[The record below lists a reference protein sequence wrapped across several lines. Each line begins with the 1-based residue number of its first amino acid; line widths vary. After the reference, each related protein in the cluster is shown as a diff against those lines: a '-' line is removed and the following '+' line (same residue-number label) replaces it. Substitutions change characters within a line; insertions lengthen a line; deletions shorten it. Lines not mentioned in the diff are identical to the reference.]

1 MRLGL
6 LLITIGQN
14 YFYLNINTNNMK
26 IIITESQKNFLWLL
40 RRLEEPD
47 MIDHMMDIIVEGFD
61 YIDVCEYVSDTA
73 GFIDTIIHGSV
84 ETFIN
89 SYSDKFEGNQG
100 TDELYRTIYNFMEKK
115 FKRTIFKEYQD
126 KLEYEECED

>member
-47 MIDHMMDIIVEGFD
+47 MIDHMTDIIVEGFD
-61 YIDVCEYVSDTA
+61 YIKPCDYVTDTK
-73 GFIDTIIHGSV
+73 GYVYDILNGSM

-89 SYSDKFEGNQG
+89 SYDDSFESEEGIDKLRG
-100 TDELYRTIYNFMEKK
+100 YIYNFMKKK
-115 FKRTIFKEYQD
+115 FLGTIMNEYTSG
-126 KLEYEECED
+126 LEECED